1 MQGNNNFKKWSKT
14 LKLEKKLNNDERMW
28 HSYANAINFNDDNT
42 LTLGQFQKNNEKNKV
57 INPSEFKS

>member
-1 MQGNNNFKKWSKT
+1 MQGNNKLRKWNKTFKFK
-14 LKLEKKLNNDERMW
+14 KKLNNDERTW
-28 HSYANAINFNDDNT
+28 YSYANAINFNDDNT